1 MPTETNNQSPSPEVQ
16 PPAPRIVVVG
26 SVNMD
31 LVVRSERMPRPGE
44 TIRGHDF
51 VTAPGGKGANQAV
64 AAAKL
69 GAMCQLIGRV
79 GDDMFGRQLLQNLQ
93 QTHVRTDHTLVT
105 DRCPSGVAVIHVD
118 EHGENAITIVAGA
131 NGRVS
136 PDDVD
141 ATEAVI
147 AGAQVLIVQL
157 ELPLATVCYAVNIA
171 RKHGVTTILD
181 PAPAPTPGS
190 RLPDELHQVDII
202 SPNQTE
208 AQLLTGEQVT
218 SVAEAKLVGAELVR
232 RGAGAAVM
240 KMGEQG
246 VVVVTRDGQV
256 EHVRGFSVKVVDT
269 TAAGDAFTAGLAVG
283 LAEGLP
289 LVRAARLG
297 CAAGALATTVLGA
310 QQAMPTRSQ
319 VERLMAGRM

>member
-1 MPTETNNQSPSPEVQ
+1 MPTEPENQTAEQ
-16 PPAPRIVVVG
+16 PQSPRIVVVG

-64 AAAKL
+64 GAARL
-69 GAMCQLIGRV
+69 GAMCQMIGRV

-93 QTHVRTDHTLVT
+93 HSHVQTDHTLVT

-147 AGAQVLIVQL
+147 AGAQVMIVQL

-181 PAPAPTPGS
+181 PAPAPSGGAPGS
-190 RLPDELHQVDII
+190 KLPDELHRVDII

-208 AQLLTGEQVT
+208 ARLLTGEQVT

-297 CAAGALATTVLGA
+297 CATGALATTILGA